1 MQDVKYLYRACKF
14 ADWCMD
20 YGTHR
25 KKIPDRPFSLFE
37 GILLQIII
45 EFFHLLFV
53 FIIKLIISIILGLA
67 GTIYFLIDIQQPLS
81 AKFPG
86 YTI

>member
-45 EFFHLLFV
+45 KFYHLFQ
-53 FIIKLIISIILGLA
+53 INNIYIILGLA

>member
-45 EFFHLLFV
+45 NFYHLFQ
-53 FIIKLIISIILGLA
+53 INNIYIILGLA